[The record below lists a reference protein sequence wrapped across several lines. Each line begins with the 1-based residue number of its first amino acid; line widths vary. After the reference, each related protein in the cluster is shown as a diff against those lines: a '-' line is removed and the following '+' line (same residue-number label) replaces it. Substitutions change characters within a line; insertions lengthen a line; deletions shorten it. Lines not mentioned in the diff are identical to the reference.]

1 MTDRRVLPVFG
12 AIVIAVLFILSMAL
26 PTQAHAGLRSATTD
40 PVTSEPDTSE
50 PGTSEPATSEPTTS
64 GPTTSTPTTGSADS
78 VEDEADPVDTTV
90 AIIGTIG
97 FVALIGV
104 AAWWMVRRRNDDD
117 EPHPRQPVLDDP
129 LPGQDLL

>member
-12 AIVIAVLFILSMAL
+12 AIVIAVLFILAMAL
-26 PTQAHAGLRSATTD
+26 PTQAHAGLRSVSTE
-40 PVTSEPDTSE
+40 PVTSEPETSE
-50 PGTSEPATSEPTTS
+50 PDTSEPATSEPTTS
-64 GPTTSTPTTGSADS
+64 GPTTSAPTAGSADGA
-78 VEDEADPVDTTV
+78 EDDDDPVDAAV

-104 AAWWMVRRRNDDD
+104 AAWWMVRLRDDDD